1 MIVRDYISNCY
12 LYSWLLRALIGTG
25 CQIRRKKAL
34 GRALV
39 TTRLKIIYIKIG

>member
-12 LYSWLLRALIGTG
+12 LYSWLLCASIGTG
-25 CQIRRKKAL
+25 CQIKRKKAME
-34 GRALV
+34 RALM